1 MSNNLTFLNKKFV
14 IIGLIVL
21 ITILSLVFIIFKPF
35 NANKQPVVKED
46 TEITTAKETP
56 VVIALVPSTQ
66 EINLNETKS
75 FDLVATFPNGSPSE
89 KIDYFKA
96 TIHFSKDFL
105 QIPEDKYIDTSTS
118 GLKRIL
124 RVDGPSAGN
133 ATGTLLIE
141 IGASVSNEGL
151 STDKPITFAK
161 IFFSG
166 KNRTQNE
173 QEITLDKLSIVDSKS
188 TLLPVVAASAKYQVK

>member
-1 MSNNLTFLNKKFV
+1 MFNNLTFLNKKFV

-21 ITILSLVFIIFKPF
+21 LAILSLVFIIFKPF
-35 NANKQPVVKED
+35 KQPVVKED

-105 QIPEDKYIDTSTS
+105 QIPKDKYIDTSTS

-141 IGASVSNEGL
+141 IGASVPDESL
-151 STDKPITFAK
+151 STGKPITFAK

-173 QEITLDKLSIVDSKS
+173 QEITLDKLSIVNSKS
-188 TLLPVVAASAKYQVK
+188 TLLPVVLLSAKYQVK